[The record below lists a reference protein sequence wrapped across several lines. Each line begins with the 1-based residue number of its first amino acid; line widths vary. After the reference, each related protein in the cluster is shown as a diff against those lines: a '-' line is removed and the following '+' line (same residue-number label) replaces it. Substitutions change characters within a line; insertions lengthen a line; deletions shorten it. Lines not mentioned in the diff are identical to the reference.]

1 MTPRQEASRYLVAGI
16 GTAVAVAVSIVVL
29 SILARGT

>member
-16 GTAVAVAVSIVVL
+16 GTAAAVAATIAVL